1 MKTLPPYA
9 QPVPLALRAASGRGS
24 QALAAP
30 SSSPSRTWVP
40 QHQTP
45 QPCGLFS
52 PGAGC
57 LLGAQGP
64 PVPILR
70 VPGLG
75 QLAPGPPPPADT
87 APVFYPIAE
96 HYEEEGNSGSPARP
110 PPRPSGPAA
119 P

>member
-52 PGAGC
+52 PGAGG

-75 QLAPGPPPPADT
+75 QLAPGPPPPAAT
-87 APVFYPIAE
+87 APGVAPIGVRDAAV
-96 HYEEEGNSGSPARP
+96 GTAGGPARR